1 MNIEYV
7 ESGTGYGWWTPG
19 WVDVEAFTAAYREDG
34 MKLMSLAEEDWPAD
48 PEAPV
53 HGYVREQWNDG
64 YGGVGFSERP
74 NGGKRAT
81 YVWFAL

>member
-1 MNIEYV
+1 VNIEYV

-19 WVDVEAFTAAYREDG
+19 WVDVEAFTAAYCEDG
-34 MKLMSLAEEDWPAD
+34 KN

>member
-1 MNIEYV
+1 M
-7 ESGTGYGWWTPG
+7 
-19 WVDVEAFTAAYREDG
+19 EAFTAAYCEDG
-34 MKLMSLAEEDWPAD
+34 KN